1 MIKIGIKN
9 CLLYMSS
16 LLVPIGVQAHSTEEK
31 FQVKFENEQSR
42 DAIISRYSDYDF
54 TRIVPKAGNEII
66 ENRHKESGLHLWYI
80 ASAKKTRSAVC
91 SEKELQSEA
100 GIRSISPI
108 TYTVMEKP
116 DYELSSERSE
126 KVISYTRSSA
136 TTFSD
141 PLYNKQWHY
150 SNSSYVNIDLERAW
164 TLETGKPNVI
174 VAVMDGFID
183 YNHPDLIPNLWVNEA
198 ELNGLPGVDDDGNGY
213 VDDIHGLNLLP
224 EQPFSDHATH
234 IAGTIAAVNNNGIG
248 VCGIAG
254 GDGSGN
260 GVKVMSIGF
269 LTSTVV
275 PDWQLFQAYIYSA
288 DNGAVISSNSWRG
301 RPLTSDLQVEGIN
314 YFIKNA
320 GHYEGSPMTGGLVV
334 FAAGNDNTKVEPSPI
349 NSPDIDR
356 NGLMIVAALSSS
368 GLRAEFSNYGSWV
381 DIAAPGGSNGMG
393 VYSTYTNNR
402 YGFMNGTSMACPHV
416 SGVAA
421 LVLSKFGGKEMTPG
435 VLRKRLID
443 SSIPVDPLQAGYGYE
458 GLMGKG
464 VLNAW
469 HALQDNPERNPEVP
483 AGGKAYHWE
492 YRKEDRML
500 VNFTVPA
507 DGTGQA
513 VAFCEVY
520 AGEKDI
526 PLYRFKTS
534 GCNPGETF
542 SSSIPDA
549 IVENITQI
557 RLRALDQWGNCSE
570 FSEPISV
577 STDVPPIFLGNF
589 YCTTDFTVYRPSKP
603 GTLET
608 HPQSYLLFPLFLT
621 EHERCQVTE
630 PNGILTEVYQS
641 PNILE
646 FKFEPASDTPLGT
659 YPLEIIIYNAE
670 NPSVRATYN
679 FTYRIEREIIQNPQ
693 PGIKK
698 DAKCDFYFSENKPQS
713 VIDLNEYPEDPLG
726 LECFIPDCEDEVEL
740 GMTSYATYSIR
751 DGILTID
758 FFIDSDE
765 SDFLEL
771 NSVNVGVKIHNSYYK
786 ESFFNLHFHYDPN
799 GNTGVEEVSQDTES
813 DKFEVYTLMGVRLF
827 EEPQNLP
834 KGIYIINGK
843 KRIIR

>member
-80 ASAKKTRSAVC
+80 ASAKKTRGAAC
-91 SEKELQSEA
+91 PEKELHSEV

-108 TYTVMEKP
+108 TYTVMEKS
-116 DYELSSERSE
+116 DYEFSSERSE
-126 KVISYTRSSA
+126 EVISYTRSSA
-136 TTFSD
+136 ATYSD

-224 EQPFSDHATH
+224 EHPFSDHATH

-314 YFIKNA
+314 YFIRNA
-320 GHYEGSPMTGGLVV
+320 GNYEGSPMTGGLVV
-334 FAAGNDNTKVEPSPI
+334 FAAGNDNTMVQPSPI

-356 NGLMIVAALSSS
+356 NGLMIVAALSSN
-368 GLRAEFSNYGSWV
+368 GLRSEFSNYGSWV

-393 VYSTYTNNR
+393 VYSTFTNNR
-402 YGFMNGTSMACPHV
+402 YGYMNGTSMACPHL

-421 LVLSKFGGKEMTPG
+421 LVLSKFGRKEMTPEA
-435 VLRKRLID
+435 LRKRLID
-443 SSIPVDPLQAGYGYE
+443 SSMPVDPLQAGYGYE

-469 HALQDNPERNPEVP
+469 RALQDNPNRTPDVP
-483 AGGKAYHWE
+483 TGGKAYHWE
-492 YRKEDRML
+492 YRKDDRML
-500 VNFTVPA
+500 VDFTVPA
-507 DGTGQA
+507 DATGQA

-520 AGEKDI
+520 AGDKHI
-526 PLYRFKTS
+526 LLYRFKTS
-534 GCNPGETF
+534 GYNPGESY
-542 SSSIPDA
+542 SSSIPDD
-549 IVENITQI
+549 IVENIYRI
-557 RLRALDQWGNCSE
+557 RLRALDQWGNYSD
-570 FSEPISV
+570 FSEPITV
-577 STDVPPIFLGNF
+577 STDVPSIYLGNI
-589 YCTTDFTVYRPSKP
+589 YGINNFTVYRPSKA

-608 HPQSYLLFPLFLT
+608 HPQSHLLFPLFLT
-621 EHERCQVTE
+621 EDERCTVTE
-630 PNGILTEVYQS
+630 PNGILTEIYQS
-641 PNILE
+641 PSILE
-646 FKFEPASDTPLGT
+646 FKFEPTSDTPIGS
-659 YPLEIIIYNAE
+659 YPLEISIYNSE
-670 NPSVRATYN
+670 NPHDKKKYN
-679 FTYRIEREIIQNPQ
+679 FTYRIEREIIKNPQ
-693 PGIKK
+693 PGIKEGT
-698 DAKCDFYFSENKPQS
+698 KCDFEFSEQTS
-713 VIDLNEYPEDPLG
+713 QLIIDLNDYPEDPLG
-726 LECFIPDCEDEVEL
+726 LECFISDCEDEVEL

-751 DGILTID
+751 DGIMTID
-758 FFIDSDE
+758 FVIDSDE
-765 SDFLEL
+765 SDFLVL
-771 NSVNVGVKIHNSYYK
+771 NPINVGVKIHNSYYK
-786 ESFFNLHFHYDPN
+786 ESMFILHFHYDPN
-799 GNTGVEEVSQDTES
+799 GNTGVEEVFKEA
-813 DKFEVYTLMGVRLF
+813 DKGKTEVYTLMGIKLF
-827 EEPQNLP
+827 EDPENLP
-834 KGIYIINGK
+834 RGIYIINGK
-843 KRIIR
+843 KRIIK